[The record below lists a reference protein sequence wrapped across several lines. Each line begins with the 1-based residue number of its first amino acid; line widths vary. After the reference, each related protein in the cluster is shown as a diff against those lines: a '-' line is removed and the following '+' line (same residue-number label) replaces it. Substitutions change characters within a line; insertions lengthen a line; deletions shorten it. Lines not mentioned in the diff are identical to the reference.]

1 MVILIDGINYEL
13 REDGTAKVCKLYY
26 GKLYRG
32 DIVIPETILF
42 EGVKYRVIELD
53 RTFEDCRGLKSI
65 VLPKSLTTINWFS
78 FKGCSQL
85 TSVSI
90 PYGVKSIYMDAFAG
104 CKKLTSIN
112 IPDSVTSISSSAF
125 DGSAWYNNQPDGIIY
140 INHILYK
147 FKGKMSDDMEIVVK
161 EGTQRI
167 ESYAFAGCTNLKSIV
182 IPDSVKSIGFNA
194 FLGCTNLDTISIP
207 DTLTDVG
214 WHAFKDTLWYNK
226 RPDGLIYIN
235 NVLQDYKGDVTDVV
249 VAVGTKGIGS
259 CIFQDCKSLKSIIIP
274 DSVTSIESQAFMGCH
289 SLGSIHIPHSVTS
302 IGNWAFESC
311 TSLIS
316 IVLPDNVQCLCGT
329 FRFCENLIS
338 VELPKYLT
346 IIDTLTF
353 DHCKNLT
360 SITIPYGVTTIG
372 EKAFY
377 RCSCLTSISFS
388 DSVTTIGKSAFAH
401 CQSLT
406 TIRIGKHV
414 QTIANDVFN
423 DCPNI
428 TLIEVHKENSNY
440 AIRDNNVLYDVRNNN
455 ILYKKQ
461 TPLPISTDTKEG
473 NPVSVWIGGFTPII
487 IERYDLDDDI
497 LALTP
502 GKICQYVRKNWG
514 ELDSEIV
521 DSYVDGRYFI
531 PSDLEVYINDEECK
545 DYPWDNIGNDYVF
558 DKEQVYGIM
567 SSDSTTYAAM
577 LLLPL
582 DTEFEPRRLYIDS
595 IYYVR
600 YYTGDRSYFDTI
612 QWYKGDKPETEII
625 ASLEETSDS
634 DSYPEL
640 IIVKGKAYKF

>member
-1 MVILIDGINYEL
+1 MEIDGINYEL

-42 EGVKYRVIELD
+42 EGVKYRVTELD

-78 FKGCSQL
+78 FKGCTQL

-90 PYGVKSIYMDAFAG
+90 PYGIKSIYMEAFAG

-112 IPDSVTSISSSAF
+112 IPDSVTFISSSAF
-125 DGSAWYNNQPDGIIY
+125 EGSAWYHNQPDGIIY

-147 FKGKMSDDMEIVVK
+147 FKGKKRDEMEIVVK

-194 FLGCTNLDTISIP
+194 FLGCTHLGTISIP
-207 DTLTDVG
+207 NSLTDIDR
-214 WHAFKDTLWYNK
+214 HAFQNTLWYNK
-226 RPDGLIYIN
+226 QPDGLIYIN
-235 NVLQDYKGDVTDVV
+235 NVLQDYKGEITDVV
-249 VAVGTKGIGS
+249 VAVGTKSIGS

-274 DSVTSIESQAFMGCH
+274 DSVISIESQAFCGCH
-289 SLGSIHIPHSVTS
+289 SLGSIHIPNSVIN
-302 IGNWAFESC
+302 IGDWAFESC
-311 TSLIS
+311 TSLLS

-372 EKAFY
+372 EEAFY
-377 RCSCLTSISFS
+377 SCSCLTSISIP
-388 DSVTTIGKSAFAH
+388 DSVTKIGERAFAG

-406 TIRIGKHV
+406 IVRIGENV
-414 QTIANDVFN
+414 QTIADDVFN

-473 NPVSVWIGGFTPII
+473 NPVSVWIGGCTPIR

-502 GKICQYVRKNWG
+502 GKICRYVRKNWG